1 MKLRW
6 DNQHVRWGVTSFL
19 VIAASMLF
27 YYGVFHMK
35 TLITGIQTFLGILTP
50 IVYGVVIAFLLTP
63 VLNFLEKKIIYPLLA
78 RKEVSV
84 GKKGRKAIRWACVI
98 LCMFLF
104 LALIYALIMMILP
117 ELIRSIMGLIYS
129 FPAYV
134 KVIQK
139 WLQSFIEKW
148 NLNSDALDTLN
159 QSITT
164 AQDYLTTNILP
175 QMQEMLKNI
184 SAGVFELINFLK
196 NFLIGAIVSL
206 YLMADKEG
214 FIAKAKMLTYAI
226 FNTQHANFIIH
237 SMRFTNRTFIGF
249 FSGKILDSAI
259 IGVLCYIGMNF
270 LNMPYILLIS
280 VIIGVTNVIPFF
292 GPYLGAIPSI
302 FLILLVDPLQAIY
315 FAIFILILQQFDG
328 NILGPKIL
336 GDSTGLSS
344 FLVIVAILI
353 GGGIFGIPGMIIGV
367 PVFAVLYAALGRLVH
382 ISLIYKQVPDEEQKY
397 TNIDCLDPETHEP
410 VLFPA
415 EEPKKR
421 ETPRRTAMLKFTLT
435 LLKTIQKILTTI
447 WILIKKYSV
456 IIYQKVRQLK
466 STDRNKTVKR
476 TEINMRLLIQRV
488 NHASVKVDGEVIGN
502 IGKGFLVL
510 VGIGQNDTRE
520 IADKYM
526 KKMLGLRIF
535 EDENGKTNLS
545 LADVNGELLMVSQFT
560 LYANCKKGNRP
571 SFIEAGAPEQANELY
586 EYMLKEAAKVVPV
599 VQHGIFGADMKI
611 SLENDGPFTVMLDES
626 IM

>member
-1 MKLRW
+1 
-6 DNQHVRWGVTSFL
+6 
-19 VIAASMLF
+19 MLF

-104 LALIYALIMMILP
+104 LALIYALIMMIQP

-196 NFLIGAIVSL
+196 NFLIGAIVSM
-206 YLMADKEG
+206 YLMADKER
-214 FIAKAKMLTYAI
+214 FI

-315 FAIFILILQQFDG
+315 FAIFILVLQQFDG

-367 PVFAVLYAALGRLVH
+367 PVLAVLNAALGRLVH
-382 ISLIYKQVPDEEQKY
+382 ISLIYKQVPNEEQKY

-410 VLFPA
+410 VLFPE

-421 ETPRRTAMLKFTLT
+421 ETPSRTAMLKFTLT

-447 WILIKKYSV
+447 WTLIKKYSV
-456 IIYQKVRQLK
+456 IIYQKVRQLIEEYRQK
-466 STDRNKTVKR
+466 QNSKK
-476 TEINMRLLIQRV
+476 
-488 NHASVKVDGEVIGN
+488 DGN
-502 IGKGFLVL
+502 
-510 VGIGQNDTRE
+510 
-520 IADKYM
+520 
-526 KKMLGLRIF
+526 
-535 EDENGKTNLS
+535 
-545 LADVNGELLMVSQFT
+545 
-560 LYANCKKGNRP
+560 
-571 SFIEAGAPEQANELY
+571 
-586 EYMLKEAAKVVPV
+586 
-599 VQHGIFGADMKI
+599 
-611 SLENDGPFTVMLDES
+611 
-626 IM
+626 

>member
-315 FAIFILILQQFDG
+315 FAIFILVLQQFDG

-344 FLVIVAILI
+344 FMVIVAILI
-353 GGGIFGIPGMIIGV
+353 GGGLFGIPGMIIGV
-367 PVFAVLYAALGRLVH
+367 PVFAVLYAAWEKFLFHLLARKDFPRDEN
-382 ISLIYKQVPDEEQKY
+382 IYM
-397 TNIDCLDPETHEP
+397 NIDRLNPETKEP
-410 VLFPA
+410 VQFPEKPA
-415 EEPKKR
+415 KPKK
-421 ETPRRTAMLKFTLT
+421 TQAKRRGPSSRFWDIVWEDLVKIWK
-435 LLKTIQKILTTI
+435 LLCAVIKIVYA
-447 WILIKKYSV
+447 K
-456 IIYQKVRQLK
+456 IYCTCV
-466 STDRNKTVKR
+466 SVKR
-476 TEINMRLLIQRV
+476 RITKWYQ
-488 NHASVKVDGEVIGN
+488 G
-502 IGKGFLVL
+502 
-510 VGIGQNDTRE
+510 
-520 IADKYM
+520 M
-526 KKMLGLRIF
+526 KK
-535 EDENGKTNLS
+535 
-545 LADVNGELLMVSQFT
+545 
-560 LYANCKKGNRP
+560 NRR
-571 SFIEAGAPEQANELY
+571 
-586 EYMLKEAAKVVPV
+586 
-599 VQHGIFGADMKI
+599 
-611 SLENDGPFTVMLDES
+611 
-626 IM
+626 

>member
-1 MKLRW
+1 
-6 DNQHVRWGVTSFL
+6 
-19 VIAASMLF
+19 MLF

-159 QSITT
+159 Q
-164 AQDYLTTNILP
+164 
-175 QMQEMLKNI
+175 LKNI

-237 SMRFTNRTFIGF
+237 SMRFTNKTFIGF

-315 FAIFILILQQFDG
+315 FAIFILVLQQFDG

-382 ISLIYKQVPDEEQKY
+382 ISLIYKQVPNEEQKY

-447 WILIKKYSV
+447 WTLIKKYSV
-456 IIYQKVRQLK
+456 IIYQKVRQLIEEYRQNQNSK
-466 STDRNKTVKR
+466 K
-476 TEINMRLLIQRV
+476 
-488 NHASVKVDGEVIGN
+488 DGN
-502 IGKGFLVL
+502 
-510 VGIGQNDTRE
+510 
-520 IADKYM
+520 
-526 KKMLGLRIF
+526 
-535 EDENGKTNLS
+535 
-545 LADVNGELLMVSQFT
+545 
-560 LYANCKKGNRP
+560 
-571 SFIEAGAPEQANELY
+571 
-586 EYMLKEAAKVVPV
+586 
-599 VQHGIFGADMKI
+599 
-611 SLENDGPFTVMLDES
+611 
-626 IM
+626 

>member
-315 FAIFILILQQFDG
+315 FAIFILVLQQFDG

-336 GDSTGLSS
+336 GNTTALSS
-344 FLVIVAILI
+344 FWVLFAILLF
-353 GGGIFGIPGMIIGV
+353 GGMWGVVGMVIGV
-367 PVFAVLYAALGRLVH
+367 PLFAVIYDIIRKLVYRGLRKH
-382 ISLIYKQVPDEEQKY
+382 
-397 TNIDCLDPETHEP
+397 
-410 VLFPA
+410 
-415 EEPKKR
+415 KR
-421 ETPRRTAMLKFTLT
+421 ESMITDYEE
-435 LLKTIQKILTTI
+435 
-447 WILIKKYSV
+447 KYH
-456 IIYQKVRQLK
+456 K
-466 STDRNKTVKR
+466 S
-476 TEINMRLLIQRV
+476 
-488 NHASVKVDGEVIGN
+488 
-502 IGKGFLVL
+502 
-510 VGIGQNDTRE
+510 
-520 IADKYM
+520 
-526 KKMLGLRIF
+526 
-535 EDENGKTNLS
+535 
-545 LADVNGELLMVSQFT
+545 
-560 LYANCKKGNRP
+560 
-571 SFIEAGAPEQANELY
+571 
-586 EYMLKEAAKVVPV
+586 
-599 VQHGIFGADMKI
+599 
-611 SLENDGPFTVMLDES
+611 
-626 IM
+626 

>member
-1 MKLRW
+1 
-6 DNQHVRWGVTSFL
+6 
-19 VIAASMLF
+19 MLF

-315 FAIFILILQQFDG
+315 FAIFILVLQQFDG
-328 NILGPKIL
+328 LYLGPKIL
-336 GDSTGLSS
+336 GESTGLRPLWIIFAITVGGSIAGVLGM
-344 FLVIVAILI
+344 FLGVPTLAVIAYILNYFI
-353 GGGIFGIPGMIIGV
+353 EKRLHKYGIF
-367 PVFAVLYAALGRLVH
+367 FLQ
-382 ISLIYKQVPDEEQKY
+382 KEE
-397 TNIDCLDPETHEP
+397 PEEP
-410 VLFPA
+410 AGEKPTATA
-415 EEPKKR
+415 EENIPV
-421 ETPRRTAMLKFTLT
+421 EEEN
-435 LLKTIQKILTTI
+435 
-447 WILIKKYSV
+447 
-456 IIYQKVRQLK
+456 
-466 STDRNKTVKR
+466 STD
-476 TEINMRLLIQRV
+476 TE
-488 NHASVKVDGEVIGN
+488 K
-502 IGKGFLVL
+502 
-510 VGIGQNDTRE
+510 
-520 IADKYM
+520 
-526 KKMLGLRIF
+526 
-535 EDENGKTNLS
+535 
-545 LADVNGELLMVSQFT
+545 
-560 LYANCKKGNRP
+560 
-571 SFIEAGAPEQANELY
+571 EQ
-586 EYMLKEAAKVVPV
+586 
-599 VQHGIFGADMKI
+599 G
-611 SLENDGPFTVMLDES
+611 
-626 IM
+626 

>member
-315 FAIFILILQQFDG
+315 FAIFILVLQQFDG

-336 GDSTGLSS
+336 GDLTGIKPLW
-344 FLVIVAILI
+344 V
-353 GGGIFGIPGMIIGV
+353 IFGIVIGGAYFGAVGMFLGV
-367 PVFAVLYAALGRLVH
+367 PTVAVFMY
-382 ISLIYKQVPDEEQKY
+382 
-397 TNIDCLDPETHEP
+397 
-410 VLFPA
+410 
-415 EEPKKR
+415 
-421 ETPRRTAMLKFTLT
+421 
-435 LLKTIQKILTTI
+435 
-447 WILIKKYSV
+447 
-456 IIYQKVRQLK
+456 
-466 STDRNKTVKR
+466 
-476 TEINMRLLIQRV
+476 
-488 NHASVKVDGEVIGN
+488 
-502 IGKGFLVL
+502 
-510 VGIGQNDTRE
+510 
-520 IADKYM
+520 
-526 KKMLGLRIF
+526 
-535 EDENGKTNLS
+535 
-545 LADVNGELLMVSQFT
+545 LADL
-560 LYANCKKGNRP
+560 
-571 SFIEAGAPEQANELY
+571 FIESK
-586 EYMLKEAAKVVPV
+586 LKKKK
-599 VQHGIFGADMKI
+599 IDLSDMK
-611 SLENDGPFTVMLDES
+611 
-626 IM
+626 

>member
-336 GDSTGLSS
+336 GNATGLSS
-344 FLVIVAILI
+344 FWVMFAILLF
-353 GGGIFGIPGMIIGV
+353 GGVMGFAGMVIGV
-367 PVFAVLYAALGRLVH
+367 PLFAVLYSMLTEKINHLLKKRGLSV
-382 ISLIYKQVPDEEQKY
+382 D
-397 TNIDCLDPETHEP
+397 TNDYRGHKRIDPETHAFVEAQETMPP
-410 VLFPA
+410 VSA
-415 EEPKKR
+415 KE
-421 ETPRRTAMLKFTLT
+421 RRRAA
-435 LLKTIQKILTTI
+435 Q
-447 WILIKKYSV
+447 
-456 IIYQKVRQLK
+456 QQ
-466 STDRNKTVKR
+466 DQENK
-476 TEINMRLLIQRV
+476 NQ
-488 NHASVKVDGEVIGN
+488 
-502 IGKGFLVL
+502 
-510 VGIGQNDTRE
+510 
-520 IADKYM
+520 
-526 KKMLGLRIF
+526 
-535 EDENGKTNLS
+535 
-545 LADVNGELLMVSQFT
+545 
-560 LYANCKKGNRP
+560 
-571 SFIEAGAPEQANELY
+571 
-586 EYMLKEAAKVVPV
+586 
-599 VQHGIFGADMKI
+599 
-611 SLENDGPFTVMLDES
+611 
-626 IM
+626 

>member
-1 MKLRW
+1 MKFRW
-6 DNQHVRWGVTSFL
+6 DNRYLHWGVTAFL

-27 YYGVFHMK
+27 YYGIFHMK
-35 TLITGIQTFLGILTP
+35 TLIVGIKTFLGIMAP
-50 IVYGVVIAFLLTP
+50 IIYGVILAYILSPLINLFEQKLIYP
-63 VLNFLEKKIIYPLLA
+63 QLEKHNIQLQ
-78 RKEVSV
+78 
-84 GKKGRKAIRWACVI
+84 KKGRRAIRWACV
-98 LCMFLF
+98 LFSMFLF
-104 LALIYALIMMILP
+104 WVIIYALIMMILP
-117 ELIRSIMGLIYS
+117 QLIRSIMSIIYS
-129 FPAYV
+129 FPYYV
-134 KVIQK
+134 KVIEK
-139 WLQSFIEKW
+139 WLNSFVEHGW
-148 NLNSDALDTLN
+148 NMNSDMIDMIN
-159 QSITT
+159 QYSTK

-175 QMQEMLKNI
+175 QMQDMLKNV
-184 SAGVFELINFLK
+184 SAGIFDILIFMK
-196 NFLIGAIVSL
+196 NFLIGAIVAL
-206 YLMADKEG
+206 YVLTDKEK
-214 FIAKAKMLTYAI
+214 FVAKSKMLVYAI
-226 FNTQHANFIIH
+226 LPHKWANTLIH
-237 SMRFTNRTFIGF
+237 SMRFTHKTFGGF
-249 FSGKILDSAI
+249 IYGKLLDSAI

-315 FAIFILILQQFDG
+315 FAIFILVLQQFDG

-456 IIYQKVRQLK
+456 IIYQKVRQLIEEYRQK
-466 STDRNKTVKR
+466 QNSKK
-476 TEINMRLLIQRV
+476 
-488 NHASVKVDGEVIGN
+488 DGN
-502 IGKGFLVL
+502 
-510 VGIGQNDTRE
+510 
-520 IADKYM
+520 
-526 KKMLGLRIF
+526 
-535 EDENGKTNLS
+535 
-545 LADVNGELLMVSQFT
+545 
-560 LYANCKKGNRP
+560 
-571 SFIEAGAPEQANELY
+571 
-586 EYMLKEAAKVVPV
+586 
-599 VQHGIFGADMKI
+599 
-611 SLENDGPFTVMLDES
+611 
-626 IM
+626 